1 MRYKMIGIALLG
13 LALAAPA
20 RAQITTHSTSAAG
33 TMLAASTLL
42 DVTAAPLYVRL
53 IGTTLYF
60 GEARGFSAGK
70 GFLYQV
76 SGTSD
81 VIIDGAVNTVRPGE
95 AIYIP
100 GGKDLILK
108 AEPGEPSTYLRFL
121 LSPAP
126 YLALPDLSLATG
138 REIFRSK
145 SPIPGLK
152 QGSYNLSLTRV
163 TLPHQTPSDPP
174 HHRSGAALHFV
185 LSGAG
190 AETVSGTTIAK
201 GSGSFSYETA
211 DLVYQWGNPG
221 NGPLTYLVF
230 NLSPENEHP
239 VVPGAEPSK
248 NQQ

>member
-1 MRYKMIGIALLG
+1 MRYRVICVALLG

-20 RAQITTHSTSAAG
+20 RAQITTHSTSTDG
-33 TMLAASTLL
+33 TMLAVSKMHN
-42 DVTAAPLYVRL
+42 VTATPLYVRL

-60 GEARGFSAGK
+60 GEARSFSAGD

-76 SGTSD
+76 SGTSV
-81 VIIDGAVNTVRPGE
+81 VIIDGTTNTVRPGE
-95 AIYIP
+95 AIFIA
-100 GGKDLILK
+100 GRKDFVIR

-121 LSPAP
+121 LSPAAD
-126 YLALPDLSLATG
+126 LDQPDLSLGTG
-138 REIFRSK
+138 RELFRSK
-145 SPIPGLK
+145 SPVPGLK
-152 QGSYNLSLTRV
+152 QGTYNLSLTRV

-190 AETVSGTTIAK
+190 AETVSGTTIAR
-201 GSGSFSYETA
+201 GTGSFSYETT

-230 NLSPENEHP
+230 DLSPENERP
-239 VVPGAEPSK
+239 VAPGTDPSK
-248 NQQ
+248 NHL